1 MTRDNTVILF
11 DLEYLIGIRNT
22 IDISNDFIY
31 NYYREGEKDLNFESG
46 LFEKLIGKAKNE
58 SAKARVVKVYSH
70 LVDKENE

>member
-1 MTRDNTVILF
+1 MILF

-46 LFEKLIGKAKNE
+46 KLIGKAKNE

-70 LVDKENE
+70 LVDKENEW